1 MVESQQQIAV
11 ALAKGEYKE
20 DDLVNVAD
28 STYRICAPSDSNK
41 KCSSVILWTKSGK
54 DDKPDWS
61 KVVSSFCHFNN
72 LQYINNFSDRWICL

>member
-41 KCSSVILWTKSGK
+41 KCSYVILWTKSGK